1 MAKER
6 LLISIVE
13 DDQPMRDSIGRLLR
27 SYGYTV
33 QAFSSA
39 AEFLA
44 FPSLEETA
52 CLVTDIHMPAMA
64 GMELYCR
71 LVETGRKLPTIL
83 ITAYPD
89 EAVRLRALANG
100 VVCYLEKPFDDNSL
114 IGCILLALGQ
124 PSA

>member
-33 QAFSSA
+33 HVFSSA
-39 AEFLA
+39 PEFLA

-52 CLVTDIHMPAMA
+52 CLVTDIHMPTMA
-64 GMELYCR
+64 GIELYRR
-71 LVETGRKLPTIL
+71 LVETGHKLPTIL

-89 EAVRLRALANG
+89 EAVRLRALADG
-100 VVCYLEKPFDDNSL
+100 VVGYLEKPFDDNTL
-114 IGCILLALGQ
+114 IGCIRLALRQ
-124 PSA
+124 PSP